1 MQTTRNHVVFKPIL
15 EKDIINNHIEVETTY
30 NNKNYKLNVSNIH
43 DHFYIHVTPFINKRK
58 FESWKYSPN
67 GTNQISKIDT
77 KVKPYNSI
85 YMLKTNGSWIA
96 KDLFIDYGN
105 WLGNNL
111 AKNENNLDLIGFGT
125 HFVRNILNNYN
136 KAVNCANPY
145 FLKIKNGVVRINRE
159 NNFIYISDIMKLA
172 NKIVK
177 SFHKSARGS
186 QYIKD
191 QPDHYLS
198 VRGSTS
204 GSTCCHP
211 KLTKIALDWCP
222 SFDEK
227 DKVYAFV
234 DEALKRI
241 EKEEEE
247 DDEEESKEES
257 KEDDEE
263 GEDGEED
270 GEEESKE
277 ESKEDEDV
285 EEGDEEEEDGEVEED
300 ENKFLVV
307 NHKKPLVIN
316 NISIT
321 ARKEDGYINLTALC
335 QAGEKGFKHWK
346 ENKKNKAFLDVLSS
360 SVGIPT
366 DELVKYETGSNE
378 NRATWGHPQVAINI
392 AQWISP
398 EFDVQVSKWIFELM
412 LTGRVE
418 LGKEKSN
425 EELED
430 IYSKKRLSLDYQE
443 NVCKDLLYM
452 FEFDPEINEVSL
464 EDKNDIHY
472 FEFGVTS
479 DIKQR
484 SNSYGAG
491 YRLDKVFEYSN
502 GSKTSLAEKYVKNI
516 TRDLGMTF
524 EYKKKTECIMCTY
537 EELEKLYGLIEEHNR
552 KSNEMDDDKA
562 FVMEKMRIERMR
574 LELEIEKAK
583 TLSKKNDMLLSL
595 LEKDRI
601 TVDQFKDLMTV

>member
-43 DHFYIHVTPFINKRK
+43 GHFYIHVTPFIHRRK

-67 GTNQISKIDT
+67 GINQISKIDT

-136 KAVNCANPY
+136 KAVNCSNPY

-172 NKIVK
+172 NKTVK

-204 GSTCCHP
+204 GSTSCHP

-247 DDEEESKEES
+247 DDEEE
-257 KEDDEE
+257 
-263 GEDGEED
+263 D

-277 ESKEDEDV
+277 DV
-285 EEGDEEEEDGEVEED
+285 EDGEEEEEEEEEVEDKEKVEEEE
-300 ENKFLVV
+300 ENESVPDMKTNLTI
-307 NHKKPLVIN
+307 PLKDDYQFKLKLKNGSSMDIL
-316 NISIT
+316 I
-321 ARKEDGYINLTALC
+321 RKDGYVNATQLC
-335 QAGEKGFKHWK
+335 KAGNKLFKHYNENNQTK
-346 ENKKNKAFLDVLSS
+346 EYLQALSS
-360 SVGIPT
+360 VVGIPT
-366 DELVKYETGSNE
+366 TDLLDIKQGGTNQGTYVHRK
-378 NRATWGHPQVAINI
+378 VAYHL

-398 EFDVQVSKWIFELM
+398 HFAVQVSDILDELF
-412 LTGRVE
+412 LTGKVE

-443 NVCKDLLYM
+443 NICKDVLYV
-452 FEFDPEINEVSL
+452 FEFQPEICEVSI
-464 EDKNDIHY
+464 EDENDIHY

-484 SNSYGAG
+484 SNAYGTG
-491 YRLDKVFEYSN
+491 YRLDRVFEYSN

-524 EYKKKTECIMCTY
+524 EYKKKTECIKCKY
-537 EELEKLYGLIEEHNR
+537 EGLEKLYALIEEHNR

-562 FVMEKMRIERMR
+562 FIIEKMR
-574 LELEIEKAK
+574 LELCIETAK
-583 TLSKKNDMLLSL
+583 TVSKKTDMLLSL
-595 LEKDRI
+595 LEKGRI
-601 TVDQFKDLMTV
+601 TFDQCKELMTV

>member
-1 MQTTRNHVVFKPIL
+1 MQTTRNHVFKPIL
-15 EKDIINNHIEVETTY
+15 ERDIINNHIEVETTY

-43 DHFYIHVTPFINKRK
+43 GNFYIHVTPFINRRK
-58 FESWKYSPN
+58 FESWKYSPS
-67 GTNQISKIDT
+67 GINQISKIDI

-96 KDLFIDYGN
+96 KDLFLDYGN

-125 HFVRNILNNYN
+125 HFVKNILNDYN
-136 KAVNCANPY
+136 KAVNCSNPY

-172 NKIVK
+172 NKTVK

-191 QPDHYLS
+191 QPEHYLS

-241 EKEEEE
+241 ENDE
-247 DDEEESKEES
+247 DEDEHDEVEDEEL
-257 KEDDEE
+257 EDEDE
-263 GEDGEED
+263 DED

-335 QAGEKGFKHWK
+335 QAGEKVFSNWQK
-346 ENKKNKAFLDVLSS
+346 NKKTDAFLEVLSS
-360 SVGIPT
+360 SLRIRR

-398 EFDVQVSKWIFELM
+398 EFDVQVSKCSVCLENI
-412 LTGRVE
+412 VE
-418 LGKEKSN
+418 NKYKIPECGH
-425 EELED
+425 
-430 IYSKKRLSLDYQE
+430 
-443 NVCKDLLYM
+443 
-452 FEFDPEINEVSL
+452 EFH
-464 EDKNDIHY
+464 NDCII
-472 FEFGVTS
+472 S
-479 DIKQR
+479 WLR
-484 SNSYGAG
+484 SGN
-491 YRLDKVFEYSN
+491 
-502 GSKTSLAEKYVKNI
+502 
-516 TRDLGMTF
+516 
-524 EYKKKTECIMCTY
+524 
-537 EELEKLYGLIEEHNR
+537 
-552 KSNEMDDDKA
+552 
-562 FVMEKMRIERMR
+562 
-574 LELEIEKAK
+574 
-583 TLSKKNDMLLSL
+583 
-595 LEKDRI
+595 
-601 TVDQFKDLMTV
+601 